1 MTALTGFTILH
12 ANRAEMLRDVIL
24 AWLARDP
31 LSSPLDD
38 EVFLVQS
45 QGMAQWLKHALAESP
60 AGIAAALDF
69 QLPQGFLW
77 RCYRAVLGEDNVPA
91 QSPFDKAPLS
101 WRLYRELPAWL
112 HEPVFAP
119 LARFVEADADP
130 RRLYQLAHQLADLY
144 DQYQS
149 YRADWLAGWEN

>member
-45 QGMAQWLKHALAESP
+45 QVMARQN
-60 AGIAAALDF
+60 
-69 QLPQGFLW
+69 PQGGAARPACW
-77 RCYRAVLGEDNVPA
+77 R
-91 QSPFDKAPLS
+91 
-101 WRLYRELPAWL
+101 
-112 HEPVFAP
+112 
-119 LARFVEADADP
+119 
-130 RRLYQLAHQLADLY
+130 
-144 DQYQS
+144 
-149 YRADWLAGWEN
+149 